1 MQEKEIWRP
10 VVGFE
15 GYYEVSNY
23 GSVRSIA
30 RTIECYN
37 HRSKSY
43 IQQRVQGKNLKPC
56 SDRFGYK
63 LVVLSKYG
71 VTETFRV
78 HRLVAEAFVSN
89 PDNKP
94 FVDHINTL
102 PYDNRSENLRWV
114 DYVGNAN
121 NELTILHTTKYGSQF
136 RGGGSPKT
144 RARAKKKKGIGV
156 DSYSTKVCLTEKTKE
171 GAFVRLSAHDGKKIC
186 DFGVSYDSLV
196 LLNKEIE
203 QYLQEI
209 KKTSIFM

>member
-30 RTIECYN
+30 RTVECYN

-43 IQQRVQGKNLKPC
+43 IQQRVQGKNLKSG

-63 LVVLSKYG
+63 LVVLSKRG
-71 VTETFRV
+71 VRETFRV

-94 FVDHINTL
+94 CVDHINTL

-114 DYVGNAN
+114 DYVDNAN
-121 NELTILHTTKYGSQF
+121 NILTLLHNSDYNSQF
-136 RGGGSPKT
+136 RSGTNANT
-144 RARAKKKKGIGV
+144 RATERKKRGIGV
-156 DSYSTKVCLTEKTKE
+156 EKYDAKICLTDKAKD
-171 GAFVRLSAHDGKKIC
+171 GAFVRISMPNGKKVC

-196 LLNKEIE
+196 LLKDEIE